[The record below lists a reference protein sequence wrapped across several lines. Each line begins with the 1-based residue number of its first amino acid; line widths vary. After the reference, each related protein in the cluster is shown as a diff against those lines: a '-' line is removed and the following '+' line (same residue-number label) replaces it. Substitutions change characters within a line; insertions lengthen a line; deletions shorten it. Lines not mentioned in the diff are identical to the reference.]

1 MSDRRYQYFYEEPG
15 RNYYADKRP
24 RPSPTVSDAY
34 YEPTYDQYAGNNA
47 YGDVPDGS
55 VYVLP
60 SGSATSG
67 HAAMQAP
74 AHLNVNVPQSGNAYR
89 EAYAS
94 YPSQSLDPRFFRNDA
109 PPLPSTS
116 AAEPA
121 ATWTDVAQGAS
132 GPNAFIQYQAP
143 TLLPHTP
150 APSDPEVSAPAAS
163 TRAAEGKKAATA
175 APRRRRPASCTPCRQ
190 KKLRCN
196 RAKPCTSCVERDTEC
211 IWEGDATP
219 LYVGSQESDIEKL
232 QAHIK
237 QLESL
242 VSAIPPTT
250 AAQPN
255 DGTPRQISHAS
266 SPASSTGRSAT
277 APMKEKGAAREVERF
292 DLVAQDLL
300 GALIS
305 LVLSGVVT
313 PPRAGRDSF
322 LPNGQNGTA
331 LLQELKRLQD
341 THAGAILEMPVISAL
356 TVEDLTLPAIMALIP
371 PEPKLRAAYDFFHE
385 YFAWICPSVHVREID
400 KRWSAMKT
408 ALDGRDAT
416 PFAAP
421 ADAQFLALVLGV
433 CTMGISR
440 MPEPL
445 AAQLGLVEEKETN
458 GAAWA
463 RVASLVLHAGKP
475 TEYPH
480 LDGVRAANTIGVYHL
495 LMTQGKT
502 VPTGVSLISLGSH
515 AAMELGL
522 NRDPVDYP
530 IYEREARKRTFW
542 ALFTISVTMT
552 SFFSRSWSAFD
563 LRYIDCAF
571 PLDYHEDELEM
582 DERAANARLRAR
594 ASAPDFEETWISS
607 QVFHFR
613 IAYLAKLATDD
624 LFAAA
629 TCSYEAVLAHD
640 QKLMDL
646 EASLPEI
653 FQFGDF
659 STRPP
664 TLTNQRAILLHLCL
678 SAEVV
683 RINRPFLALAAAD
696 DRYRHSRNQCIK
708 YAKRELYIYSDK
720 NGDWVEFSVSR
731 FSAAMVLAI
740 DLLSERP
747 EDVQEKRDL
756 LEFASLRLDLMADI
770 SVRLSTSSDF

>member
-132 GPNAFIQYQAP
+132 GPNA
-143 TLLPHTP
+143 
-150 APSDPEVSAPAAS
+150 
-163 TRAAEGKKAATA
+163 
-175 APRRRRPASCTPCRQ
+175 
-190 KKLRCN
+190 
-196 RAKPCTSCVERDTEC
+196 
-211 IWEGDATP
+211 DATP

-664 TLTNQRAILLHLCL
+664 TLTNQRAILLHL
-678 SAEVV
+678 S
-683 RINRPFLALAAAD
+683 LAAAD

-720 NGDWVEFSVSR
+720 NGDWVD
-731 FSAAMVLAI
+731 AAMVLAI